1 MAKVQVSSS
10 STPVLH
16 DRTTRNVT
24 IELDE
29 AQLYDALFTWLRLN
43 NVPLPSQAPVDYVIT
58 VDTRGSSSG
67 YSRYAKLEYTKRV
80 DE

>member
-10 STPVLH
+10 SSPVLH
-16 DRTTRNVT
+16 DITTRNVT

-43 NVPLPSQAPVDYVIT
+43 NVPLPSQSPVDYHIT
-58 VDTRGSSSG
+58 VGIDRSEEGAN
-67 YSRYAKLEYTKRV
+67 RYAKLEYSKRV